1 MLKPHLPNS
10 GFTFVFRAILKMII
24 LYYLAFNYPNINQY
38 KKTFPFSL
46 LMEASINCLKTMY
59 SFSLT
64 CDLVK
69 LKVLLFTFIKALD
82 KTFFFWSWIKY
93 LWFMPVSI
101 PIKELLKQL
110 NSSCQPVS
118 RGETYVYLCLWSIL
132 IFMTW
137 TQNTTLYLLNKQL
150 ISNPF
155 NILRTQGSV

>member
-82 KTFFFWSWIKY
+82 KTFFLI
-93 LWFMPVSI
+93 MNQVSVVHAR
-101 PIKELLKQL
+101 LY
-110 NSSCQPVS
+110 
-118 RGETYVYLCLWSIL
+118 TYQRTPEATKL
-132 IFMTW
+132 IM
-137 TQNTTLYLLNKQL
+137 
-150 ISNPF
+150 SACE
-155 NILRTQGSV
+155 